1 MASKKLMDL
10 AVKTGEYTNKEGAI
24 KGTYENIGAVMES
37 DGRKYILLNRTF
49 NPAGLPNPDNRSTII
64 VSLFEPRGKESAPAP
79 KTNFDDMESDIPF

>member
-10 AVKTGEYTNKEGAI
+10 AVKTGEYTNKEGAV

-37 DGRKYILLNRTF
+37 DNRKYILLNRTF

>member
-10 AVKTGEYTNKEGAI
+10 AVKTGEYTNKEGAV

-64 VSLFEPRGKESAPAP
+64 VSLFELRGKESAPAP

>member
-10 AVKTGEYTNKEGAI
+10 AVKTGEYTNKEGAV
-24 KGTYENIGAVMES
+24 KGIYENIGAVMES

>member
-10 AVKTGEYTNKEGAI
+10 AVKTGEYTNKEGAV

-49 NPAGLPNPDNRSTII
+49 NPAGLSNPDNRSTII
-64 VSLFEPRGKESAPAP
+64 VSLFEPRGKESAPAS

>member
-1 MASKKLMDL
+1 MASKKVMDL
-10 AVKTGEYTNKEGAI
+10 AVKTGEYTNKEGAT
-24 KGTYENIGAVMES
+24 KSTYENIGAVMES

-64 VSLFEPRGKESAPAP
+64 VSLFEPRGKESAPAL